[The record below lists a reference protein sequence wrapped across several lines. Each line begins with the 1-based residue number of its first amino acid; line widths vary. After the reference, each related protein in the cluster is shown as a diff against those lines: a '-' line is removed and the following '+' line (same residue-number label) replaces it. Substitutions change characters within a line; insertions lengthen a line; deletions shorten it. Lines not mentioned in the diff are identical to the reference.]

1 MNQPWIYMYPP
12 SQYPLPPPTPPN
24 PTGSSQCTKSEHLSH
39 ASNLGWWSVSRVM
52 WSWTNYKK
60 YSTPEI
66 EKIRRKLSRLS
77 PLNTLIYSHSSPQI
91 LPYYLTTYMGYPYS
105 YLNLFVLYLL
115 ALLTC
120 SKISL
125 QQSSST
131 LTCTVN
137 FLLCWIFLT
146 SVQIFLPSPSLLHLN
161 QQSL

>member
-1 MNQPWIYMYPP
+1 MNQPWIYMYSP
-12 SQYPLPPPTPPN
+12 SRSPLPPPSPPN
-24 PTGSSQCTKSEHLSH
+24 PSGSSQCTRSEHLSH
-39 ASNLGWWSVSRVM
+39 ASNLCWWSVSRVM

-91 LPYYLTTYMGYPYS
+91 LPYCLTTYMGYPYS
-105 YLNLFVLYLL
+105 YLNLFVPYLL
-115 ALLTC
+115 GLLTC

-131 LTCTVN
+131 LTCTIN